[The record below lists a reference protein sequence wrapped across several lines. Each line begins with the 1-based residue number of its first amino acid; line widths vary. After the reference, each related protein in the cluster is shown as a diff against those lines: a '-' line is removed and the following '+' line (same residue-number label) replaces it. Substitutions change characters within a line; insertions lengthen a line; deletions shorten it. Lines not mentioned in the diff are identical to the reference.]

1 MPRLPPEELPY
12 HIWKLRTR
20 HIFIAIN
27 ETASKNILRKISN
40 ENGQRLQRTA
50 DSRYFYSSTLVLGT
64 SSTVPRY

>member
-12 HIWKLRTR
+12 RIWKLRTR

-40 ENGQRLQRTA
+40 ENGQRLQGTA
-50 DSRYFYSSTLVLGT
+50 EKGVLLLFYTCPGYFEYCT
-64 SSTVPRY
+64 